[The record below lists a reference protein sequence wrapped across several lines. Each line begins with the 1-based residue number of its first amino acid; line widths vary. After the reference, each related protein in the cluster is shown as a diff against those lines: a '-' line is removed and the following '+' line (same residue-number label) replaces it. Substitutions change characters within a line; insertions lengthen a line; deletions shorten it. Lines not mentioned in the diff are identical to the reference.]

1 MSSVLRSVS
10 RRKKGRTLGPVEI
23 IRREDYADL
32 ELEAKVELIRSLVP
46 LGLMHVEEL
55 LDAEVTALAGGHYA
69 RKDASVGGRRHGS
82 NPGTV
87 GLAGQRVPIRVP
99 RIRHVAGSEIP
110 LRSYEALHGDRAVND
125 VLLKRVLYGISCR
138 NYEAAAEAIPG
149 AIGLS
154 GSTVSRGFIQ
164 ASAAKLRE
172 LQERDLSGEDVVAV
186 VLDGKTFAE
195 ATMVIALGITIAG
208 GKRFL
213 GFVETDTENERVL
226 TPFLRSLVERGLD
239 ISQGVLVILDGS
251 KGLRAAVRKA
261 FRNRALVHRCQ
272 WHKREN
278 VVSYL
283 AKREQ
288 ASWRQRLQRAY
299 TRPEYDE
306 ARAALETLHRELED
320 RNQSAAGSLKEGLD
334 ETLTLHRLG
343 LYGGALVH
351 ESSCLRAPETSIFL
365 MSRGNP
371 ADDYSEGDEVESP
384 SHVQDEIPRQELGL
398 LRSRPRP
405 TRRRHGLV
413 LDGRHRRLG
422 ALGGRPARRAVE
434 VLRPRD

>member
-1 MSSVLRSVS
+1 M
-10 RRKKGRTLGPVEI
+10 
-23 IRREDYADL
+23 
-32 ELEAKVELIRSLVP
+32 
-46 LGLMHVEEL
+46 
-55 LDAEVTALAGGHYA
+55 
-69 RKDASVGGRRHGS
+69 
-82 NPGTV
+82 
-87 GLAGQRVPIRVP
+87 
-99 RIRHVAGSEIP
+99 
-110 LRSYEALHGDRAVND
+110 
-125 VLLKRVLYGISCR
+125 
-138 NYEAAAEAIPG
+138 
-149 AIGLS
+149 
-154 GSTVSRGFIQ
+154 
-164 ASAAKLRE
+164 
-172 LQERDLSGEDVVAV
+172 AV

-306 ARAALETLHRELED
+306 ARAALETLHRELEGPEPIG
-320 RNQSAAGSLKEGLD
+320 RRQFEGRAGRD
-334 ETLTLHRLG
+334 
-343 LYGGALVH
+343 
-351 ESSCLRAPETSIFL
+351 PD
-365 MSRGNP
+365 P
-371 ADDYSEGDEVESP
+371 ASP
-384 SHVQDEIPRQELGL
+384 
-398 LRSRPRP
+398 
-405 TRRRHGLV
+405 
-413 LDGRHRRLG
+413 
-422 ALGGRPARRAVE
+422 RAVWGAGPVAE
-434 VLRPRD
+434 NDELFGVRQRAR

>member
-1 MSSVLRSVS
+1 MGAVSSEPVSHVDKRTTDEYENPGSIPEYPASESSTDSASSSRRLENAIEKDSIDQTSCTDPRTSLTPRESASHLSRVS
-10 RRKKGRTLGPVEI
+10 RLSI
-23 IRREDYADL
+23 D
-32 ELEAKVELIRSLVP
+32 RS
-46 LGLMHVEEL
+46 
-55 LDAEVTALAGGHYA
+55 
-69 RKDASVGGRRHGS
+69 GGRS
-82 NPGTV
+82 ATV
-87 GLAGQRVPIRVP
+87 ASRNIPQCPTVSRVKFFGRVHFDGESGGQRVPIRVP
-99 RIRHVAGSEIP
+99 RIRHVAGSEMP
-110 LRSYEALHGDRAVND
+110 RRSYEALHGDRAVD
-125 VLLKRVLYGISCR
+125 DRLLKRVLSGISCR

-213 GFVETDTENERVL
+213 GFVETDTETERVL

-261 FRNRALVHRCQ
+261 FRQRALVHRCQ

-288 ASWRQRLQRAY
+288 ASWRPRLQRAY
-299 TRPEYDE
+299 NRPAYDE

-334 ETLTLHRLG
+334 ETLTLHRRVYQCAG
-343 LYGGALVH
+343 
-351 ESSCLRAPETSIFL
+351 
-365 MSRGNP
+365 RGTLCQ
-371 ADDYSEGDEVESP
+371 G
-384 SHVQDEIPRQELGL
+384 
-398 LRSRPRP
+398 
-405 TRRRHGLV
+405 
-413 LDGRHRRLG
+413 
-422 ALGGRPARRAVE
+422 
-434 VLRPRD
+434 